1 MKNNFGTNISMTI
14 FGESHGSCIGITLD
28 GLLAGFKINLERIKE
43 DMEKRK
49 AKGSISTQRHEDD
62 EVEIVSGFFNGYTTG
77 TALTI
82 LIQNKNTQSKDYS
95 DIQYRLR
102 PGHADFSAYEKY
114 HGFQDYRG
122 GGHFSGRLTAP
133 IVAAGSICRQ
143 ILETK
148 NILIGS
154 HIEQLYALHDAPF
167 SNNIDE
173 LKKQIQTLNKKEF
186 ATLDEQVAQ
195 NMEQAILEAKNE
207 QDSIGGILESAIIN
221 LPAGIGE
228 PFFDSIES
236 ILAHL
241 LFSIPAVKGVSFGAG
256 FQMAAK
262 KGSEANDAFIMNDTI
277 QTKTNNNG
285 GINGGISNGMPII
298 IHTCI
303 KPTPSIYKAQET
315 VDYKTKESQTLNI
328 KGRHDPCI
336 LHRARIVVDS
346 MIAFG
351 ILDLLMSNNANNIL
365 EKEIQH
371 ESQDHT
377 I

>member
-14 FGESHGSCIGITLD
+14 FGESHGPCIGITLD
-28 GLLAGFKINLERIKE
+28 GLPAGFKINLERIKE

-82 LIQNKNTQSKDYS
+82 LIQNKKTQSKDYS
-95 DIQYRLR
+95 GIQYRLR

-186 ATLDEQVAQ
+186 ASLDEQVAQ

-221 LPAGIGE
+221 LPAGMGE

-256 FQMAAK
+256 FQMASK

-303 KPTPSIYKAQET
+303 KPTPSIYKTQKT

-351 ILDLLMSNNANNIL
+351 ILDLLMSSNANNIL

>member
-14 FGESHGSCIGITLD
+14 FGESHGPCIGITLD
-28 GLLAGFKINLERIKE
+28 GLPAGFKINLERIKE

-256 FQMAAK
+256 FQMASK

-351 ILDLLMSNNANNIL
+351 ILDLLMSSNANNIL

>member
-14 FGESHGSCIGITLD
+14 FGESHGPCIGITLD
-28 GLLAGFKINLERIKE
+28 GLPTGFKIDLERIKE

-77 TALTI
+77 PALTI

>member
-14 FGESHGSCIGITLD
+14 FGESHGPCIGITLD
-28 GLLAGFKINLERIKE
+28 GLPAGFKINLERIKE

-49 AKGSISTQRHEDD
+49 AKGSISTQRHEND

-77 TALTI
+77 TTLTI

-256 FQMAAK
+256 FQMASK

-303 KPTPSIYKAQET
+303 KPTPSIYKTQET

-351 ILDLLMSNNANNIL
+351 ILDLLMSSNANNIL

>member
-14 FGESHGSCIGITLD
+14 FGESHGPCIGITLD
-28 GLLAGFKINLERIKE
+28 GLPAGFKIDLERIKE

-77 TALTI
+77 TTLTI

-256 FQMAAK
+256 FQMASK

-351 ILDLLMSNNANNIL
+351 ILDLLMSSNANNIL

>member
-14 FGESHGSCIGITLD
+14 FGESHGPCIGITLD
-28 GLLAGFKINLERIKE
+28 GLPAGFKINLDRIKE

-256 FQMAAK
+256 FQMASK
-262 KGSEANDAFIMNDTI
+262 KGSEANDAFIMNDII

-303 KPTPSIYKAQET
+303 KPTPSIYKTQKT

-351 ILDLLMSNNANNIL
+351 ILDLLMSSNANNIL

>member
-14 FGESHGSCIGITLD
+14 FGESHGPCIGITLD
-28 GLLAGFKINLERIKE
+28 GLPAGFKINLERIKE

-186 ATLDEQVAQ
+186 ASLDEQVAQ

-303 KPTPSIYKAQET
+303 KPTPSIYKTQET

>member
-14 FGESHGSCIGITLD
+14 FGESHSPCIGITLD
-28 GLLAGFKINLERIKE
+28 GLPAGFKIDLERIKE

>member
-14 FGESHGSCIGITLD
+14 FGESHGPCIGITLD
-28 GLLAGFKINLERIKE
+28 GLPAGFKINLERIKE

-77 TALTI
+77 TSLTI

-303 KPTPSIYKAQET
+303 KPTPSIYKTQET

>member
-14 FGESHGSCIGITLD
+14 FGESHGPCIGITLD
-28 GLLAGFKINLERIKE
+28 GLPAGFKINLERIKE

-256 FQMAAK
+256 FQMASK

>member
-14 FGESHGSCIGITLD
+14 FGESHGPCIGITLD
-28 GLLAGFKINLERIKE
+28 GLPAGFKINLERIKE

-173 LKKQIQTLNKKEF
+173 LKEQIQTLNKKEF
-186 ATLDEQVAQ
+186 STLDEQVAQ

-256 FQMAAK
+256 FQMASK

-303 KPTPSIYKAQET
+303 KPTPSIYKTQET

-351 ILDLLMSNNANNIL
+351 ILDLLMSSNANNII

>member
-14 FGESHGSCIGITLD
+14 FGESHGPCIGITLD
-28 GLLAGFKINLERIKE
+28 GLPAGFKINLERIKE

-77 TALTI
+77 TSLTI

-303 KPTPSIYKAQET
+303 KPTPSIYKTQET

-351 ILDLLMSNNANNIL
+351 ILDLLMSSNANNIL

>member
-14 FGESHGSCIGITLD
+14 FGESHGPCIGITLD
-28 GLLAGFKINLERIKE
+28 GLPAGFKINLERIKE

-77 TALTI
+77 TTLTI

-195 NMEQAILEAKNE
+195 NMKQAILEAKNE

-256 FQMAAK
+256 FQMASK

-303 KPTPSIYKAQET
+303 KPTPSIYKTQKT

>member
-14 FGESHGSCIGITLD
+14 FGESHGPCIGITLD
-28 GLLAGFKINLERIKE
+28 GLPAGFKINLERIKE

-62 EVEIVSGFFNGYTTG
+62 EVEIVSGFFNEYTTG

-221 LPAGIGE
+221 LPAGMGE

-303 KPTPSIYKAQET
+303 KPTPSIYKTQET

>member
-14 FGESHGSCIGITLD
+14 FGESHGPCIGITLD
-28 GLLAGFKINLERIKE
+28 GLPAGFKINLKRIKE

-256 FQMAAK
+256 FQMASK

-303 KPTPSIYKAQET
+303 KPTPSIYKTQKT

-351 ILDLLMSNNANNIL
+351 ILDLLMSSNANNIL

>member
-14 FGESHGSCIGITLD
+14 FGESHGPCIGITLD
-28 GLLAGFKINLERIKE
+28 GLPAGFKIDLERIKK

>member
-14 FGESHGSCIGITLD
+14 FGESHGPCIGITLD
-28 GLLAGFKINLERIKE
+28 GLPAGFKINLERIKE

-173 LKKQIQTLNKKEF
+173 LKKQSQTLNKKEF

-207 QDSIGGILESAIIN
+207 QDSIGGILESTIIN

-303 KPTPSIYKAQET
+303 KPTPSIYKTQET

>member
-167 SNNIDE
+167 SNNIDQ

-262 KGSEANDAFIMNDTI
+262 KGSEANDAFIMNDII

-303 KPTPSIYKAQET
+303 KPTPSIYKTQKT

>member
-14 FGESHGSCIGITLD
+14 FGESHGPCIGITLD
-28 GLLAGFKINLERIKE
+28 GLPAGFKINLERIKE

-221 LPAGIGE
+221 LPAGMGE

-256 FQMAAK
+256 FQMASK
-262 KGSEANDAFIMNDTI
+262 KGSEANDSFIMNDTI

-303 KPTPSIYKAQET
+303 KPTPSIYKTQET

>member
-14 FGESHGSCIGITLD
+14 FGESHGPCIGITLD
-28 GLLAGFKINLERIKE
+28 GLPAGFKINLERIKE
-43 DMEKRK
+43 DIEKRK

-173 LKKQIQTLNKKEF
+173 LKKQIQALNKKEF
-186 ATLDEQVAQ
+186 ASLDEQVAQ

-256 FQMAAK
+256 FQMASK

-303 KPTPSIYKAQET
+303 KPTPSIYKTQET

>member
-14 FGESHGSCIGITLD
+14 FGESHGPCIGITLD
-28 GLLAGFKINLERIKE
+28 GLPAGFKINLERIKE

-207 QDSIGGILESAIIN
+207 QNSIGGILESAIIN

-303 KPTPSIYKAQET
+303 KPTPSIYKTQET

-351 ILDLLMSNNANNIL
+351 ILDLLMSNNVNNIL

>member
-14 FGESHGSCIGITLD
+14 FGESHGPCIGITLD
-28 GLLAGFKINLERIKE
+28 GLPAGFKINLERIKE

-77 TALTI
+77 TTLTI

-186 ATLDEQVAQ
+186 ASLDEQVAQ

-256 FQMAAK
+256 FQMASK

-303 KPTPSIYKAQET
+303 KPTPSIYKIQET

>member
-14 FGESHGSCIGITLD
+14 FGESHGPCIGITLD
-28 GLLAGFKINLERIKE
+28 GLPAGFKIDLERIKE

-221 LPAGIGE
+221 LPTGMGE

-256 FQMAAK
+256 FQMASK

>member
-14 FGESHGSCIGITLD
+14 FGESHGPCIGITLD
-28 GLLAGFKINLERIKE
+28 GLPAGFKINLERIKE

-221 LPAGIGE
+221 LPAGMGE

-256 FQMAAK
+256 FQMASK

>member
-14 FGESHGSCIGITLD
+14 FGESHGPCIGITLD
-28 GLLAGFKINLERIKE
+28 GLPAGFKINIERIKE

-221 LPAGIGE
+221 LPAGMGE

-351 ILDLLMSNNANNIL
+351 ILDLLMSSNANNIL

>member
-14 FGESHGSCIGITLD
+14 FGESHGPCIGITLD
-28 GLLAGFKINLERIKE
+28 GLPAGFKIDLEIIKE

-77 TALTI
+77 TTLTI

-256 FQMAAK
+256 FQMASK

-351 ILDLLMSNNANNIL
+351 ILDLLMSSNANNIL

>member
-14 FGESHGSCIGITLD
+14 FGESHGPCIGITLD
-28 GLLAGFKINLERIKE
+28 GLPAGFKIDLERIKK

-221 LPAGIGE
+221 LPTGIGE

-303 KPTPSIYKAQET
+303 KPTPSIYKTQET

>member
-14 FGESHGSCIGITLD
+14 FGESHGPCIGITLD
-28 GLLAGFKINLERIKE
+28 GLPAGFKINLKKIND

-82 LIQNKNTQSKDYS
+82 LIKNKNTQSKDYS

-256 FQMAAK
+256 FQMASK

-303 KPTPSIYKAQET
+303 KPTPSIYKTQET

>member
-14 FGESHGSCIGITLD
+14 FGESHGPCIGITLD
-28 GLLAGFKINLERIKE
+28 GLPAGFKINLERIKE

-256 FQMAAK
+256 FQMASK

-298 IHTCI
+298 IHICI

-315 VDYKTKESQTLNI
+315 VDYKTKKSQTLNI

>member
-14 FGESHGSCIGITLD
+14 FGESHGPCIGITLD
-28 GLLAGFKINLERIKE
+28 GLPAGFKINLERIKE

-82 LIQNKNTQSKDYS
+82 LVQNKNTQSKDYS

-303 KPTPSIYKAQET
+303 KPTPSIYKTQET

>member
-14 FGESHGSCIGITLD
+14 FGESHGPCIGITLD
-28 GLLAGFKINLERIKE
+28 GLPAGFKIDLERIKE

-303 KPTPSIYKAQET
+303 KPTPSIYKTQET

-351 ILDLLMSNNANNIL
+351 ILDLLMSSNANNIL

>member
-14 FGESHGSCIGITLD
+14 FGESHGPCIGITLD
-28 GLLAGFKINLERIKE
+28 GLPAGFKINLERIKE

-256 FQMAAK
+256 FQMASK

-303 KPTPSIYKAQET
+303 KPTPSIYKTQKT

-351 ILDLLMSNNANNIL
+351 ILDLLMSSNANNIL

>member
-14 FGESHGSCIGITLD
+14 FGESHGPCIGITLD
-28 GLLAGFKINLERIKE
+28 GLPAGFKIDLERIKE

-49 AKGSISTQRHEDD
+49 AKGSISTQRHEND

-77 TALTI
+77 TTLTI

>member
-14 FGESHGSCIGITLD
+14 FGESHGPCIGITLD
-28 GLLAGFKINLERIKE
+28 GLPAGFKINLERIKE

-256 FQMAAK
+256 FQMASK
-262 KGSEANDAFIMNDTI
+262 KGSEANDSFIMNDTI

-303 KPTPSIYKAQET
+303 KPTPSIYKTQET

>member
-14 FGESHGSCIGITLD
+14 FGESHGPCIGITLD
-28 GLLAGFKINLERIKE
+28 GLPAGFKINLERIKE

-77 TALTI
+77 TTLTI

-133 IVAAGSICRQ
+133 IVASGSICRQ

-303 KPTPSIYKAQET
+303 KPTPSIYKTQET

-351 ILDLLMSNNANNIL
+351 ILDLLMSSNANNIL

>member
-14 FGESHGSCIGITLD
+14 FGESHGPCIGITLD
-28 GLLAGFKINLERIKE
+28 GLPAGFKINLERIKE

-186 ATLDEQVAQ
+186 ASLDEQVAQ

-256 FQMAAK
+256 FQMASK

>member
-14 FGESHGSCIGITLD
+14 FGESHGPCIGITLD
-28 GLLAGFKINLERIKE
+28 GLPAGFKINLERIKE

-77 TALTI
+77 TTLTI

-186 ATLDEQVAQ
+186 ASLDEQVAQ

-221 LPAGIGE
+221 LPTGIGE

-256 FQMAAK
+256 FQMASK

-303 KPTPSIYKAQET
+303 KPTPSIYKIQET

>member
-14 FGESHGSCIGITLD
+14 FGESHGPCIGITLD
-28 GLLAGFKINLERIKE
+28 GLPAGFKIDLERIKE

-77 TALTI
+77 TTLTI

-167 SNNIDE
+167 SNNIDQ

-207 QDSIGGILESAIIN
+207 QNSIGGILESAIIN

-351 ILDLLMSNNANNIL
+351 ILDLLMSSNANNIL